1 MKRAA
6 IFTLLFVFVL
16 FGAAV
21 MAPSAHAKKIVVKF
35 GHVAPPFH
43 GQHQGCLAFAKY
55 VEKKTNGKIDIK
67 VFPMGQLGGERSMAE
82 QVQSGTLQMA
92 AITTAVLSNFV
103 PQAALIDLP
112 FIFPDRKTAYKVLDD
127 KEFQKK
133 FFSYFPKK
141 GFIAIGWTENE
152 FRDMT
157 NSKRPI
163 HKPSDLKGLKI
174 RVMESPVYLDTFK
187 QLGVQ
192 PVPMPFPE
200 VYNALQ
206 QGVID
211 GQDNPLL
218 TSVLMKFTEVNKYVT
233 MTHHI
238 LTECVIIV
246 NPDFWNT
253 LSANEKK
260 IFREAADICIK
271 TNRKVN
277 AELYKNKIWKVV
289 EKKHIKVVKLTP
301 EEREAFKKAM
311 TPVYA
316 KYKKIVGPDLFNLF
330 EKKIK
335 YYQTH

>member
-1 MKRAA
+1 MKRLMIFLSLIAFVVVGAVAFTPAA
-6 IFTLLFVFVL
+6 Q
-16 FGAAV
+16 
-21 MAPSAHAKKIVVKF
+21 AKKIVIKF

-43 GQHQGCLAFAKY
+43 GQHQGALAFAKY
-55 VEKKTNGKIDIK
+55 VAEKTNGNIDIK

-82 QVQSGTLQMA
+82 QVQAGTLQLA

-103 PQAALIDLP
+103 PQAAMIDLP
-112 FIFPDRKTAYKVLDD
+112 FIFPVRKTAYKVLDD
-127 KEFQKK
+127 AQFQKR
-133 FFSYFPKK
+133 FFSYFPSK
-141 GFIAIGWTENE
+141 GFVAIGWTENE

-157 NSKRPI
+157 NSKRPL
-163 HKPSDLKGLKI
+163 HKPADLKGLKI

-233 MTHHI
+233 ITHHI
-238 LTECVIIV
+238 LTECVIIA
-246 NPDFWNT
+246 NPDFWKT
-253 LSANEKK
+253 LSNKQKK
-260 IFREAADICIK
+260 IMREAAVVCIK

-277 AELYKNKIWKVV
+277 ASLYKNKIWKVV
-289 EKKHIKVVKLTP
+289 KAKHIKVTKLTP
-301 EEREAFKKAM
+301 AERAVFKKAM
-311 TPVYA
+311 TPIYA
-316 KYKKIVGPDLFNLF
+316 KYKKIVGPNLFNLF

-335 YYQTH
+335 YYSTH

>member
-6 IFTLLFVFVL
+6 IFLFL
-16 FGAAV
+16 FIFIIFGVTA
-21 MAPSAHAKKIVVKF
+21 MSPTAHAKRFVVKF

-43 GQHQGCLAFAKY
+43 GQHQGTLAFAKY
-55 VEKKTNGKIDIK
+55 VEKETKGKIDIK

-82 QVQSGTLQMA
+82 QVQAGTLQIA

-127 KEFQKK
+127 REFQKK
-133 FFSYFPKK
+133 FFSYFPPK

-152 FRDMT
+152 FRDLT

-174 RVMESPVYLDTFK
+174 RLMESPVYLDTFR

-211 GQDNPLL
+211 GQDNPFL

-233 MTHHI
+233 ITHHI

-246 NPDFWNT
+246 NPDFWDT
-253 LSANEKK
+253 LSSSEKK
-260 IFREAADICIK
+260 IFRKAADICIK
-271 TNRKVN
+271 TNRSVN
-277 AELYKNKIWKVV
+277 AALYKNKIWKVV
-289 EKKHIKVVKLTP
+289 KQKHIKVVKLTP
-301 EEREAFKKAM
+301 EERAAFKNAM
-311 TPVYA
+311 TPIYS
-316 KYKKIVGPDLFNLF
+316 KYKKIIGADLFNLF
-330 EKKIK
+330 EKKIR
-335 YYQTH
+335 YYSTH

>member
-1 MKRAA
+1 MKRLA
-6 IFTLLFVFVL
+6 VFMLIVAFAL
-16 FGAAV
+16 V
-21 MAPSAHAKKIVVKF
+21 SVVVVAPTAHAKKIVVKF

-133 FFSYFPKK
+133 FFSYFPPK
-141 GFIAIGWTENE
+141 GFVAIGWTENE

-157 NSKRPI
+157 NSKRAI

-246 NPDFWNT
+246 NPDFWDT
-253 LSANEKK
+253 LSAKEKK
-260 IFREAADICIK
+260 IFREAADLCIK
-271 TNRKVN
+271 VNREVN
-277 AELYKNKIWKVV
+277 AKLYKNKIWKVV
-289 EKKHIKVVKLTP
+289 KAKHIKVVKLTP
-301 EEREAFKKAM
+301 QEREAFKKAM

-335 YYQTH
+335 YYSSH

>member
-1 MKRAA
+1 MKRITTIVVLLAFLA
-6 IFTLLFVFVL
+6 IGLTMGTSV
-16 FGAAV
+16 AQ
-21 MAPSAHAKKIVVKF
+21 AKKIVVKF

-55 VEKKTNGKIDIK
+55 VAEKTKGKIDIK

-82 QVQSGTLQMA
+82 QVQAGTLQMA

-233 MTHHI
+233 LTHHI

-253 LSANEKK
+253 LSASEKK

-271 TNRKVN
+271 VNRKVN
-277 AELYKNKIWKVV
+277 ADLYKNKIWKVV

-301 EEREAFKKAM
+301 AEREAFKKAM

-316 KYKKIVGPDLFNLF
+316 KYKKIVGPDLFNFF

-335 YYQTH
+335 YYQSH